1 MRGASHAIT
10 PRALTDA
17 TQHSHGLIVRAES
30 RQRPC
35 RPPNAGGSITRTTLP
50 CSRPLSSGHFL
61 CGRLAWFTE
70 TRRRGRHRPIRTP
83 RGHIALAMALRLGF
97 RPHGRLKT
105 PGRKWMSRRPVD
117 RLRGN
122 GVVSRETPCSGRPA
136 VPRPGAPGR
145 VHPTTGHHA
154 GFCRLNWPTPV
165 LPEWDAPLFHA
176 GRCPLSTPE
185 ARSQSSV
192 RPSTTAWTNAV
203 LTTSRSASAR
213 DGATNSPVRHGLRAQ
228 LGPPGV
234 AEPPVR
240 AASRLDT

>member
-1 MRGASHAIT
+1 MRGVSHAIT

-35 RPPNAGGSITRTTLP
+35 RPPTRAGQSRELP
-50 CSRPLSSGHFL
+50 CPVRVPVQVGTSSAVVSPGSR
-61 CGRLAWFTE
+61 RLAV
-70 TRRRGRHRPIRTP
+70 GDAIAPSAHRAVTSRSQWHCVWAS
-83 RGHIALAMALRLGF
+83 G
-97 RPHGRLKT
+97 PHGRLKT

-122 GVVSRETPCSGRPA
+122 GIVSRETPCSGRPA
-136 VPRPGAPGR
+136 VPRSGAPGR

-176 GRCPLSTPE
+176 GRYPLSTPD